1 MDYSEIPDE
10 VRNAKSSDG
19 NLIFCAANICVHYFS
34 LDFLEEAIEK
44 EDLLP
49 VHLAKKK
56 IPHVTE
62 AGTLVNPEIPN
73 GVKLEKFVFDAFQ
86 FVEADKFAVFEC
98 ERDEEFAPL
107 KSAMGNKGT
116 PDHCLSKLSN
126 LHAKWILDAGA
137 KWGTVFFRVNCRG
150 VGGEFEF
157 GVSNTLLDSRSCP
170 YITPIWRQFD
180 VPVFCDTFCCSFGT
194 SSGAPELLGS

>member
-137 KWGTVFFRVNCRG
+137 KWGTVFF
-150 VGGEFEF
+150 
-157 GVSNTLLDSRSCP
+157 
-170 YITPIWRQFD
+170 
-180 VPVFCDTFCCSFGT
+180 
-194 SSGAPELLGS
+194 LG

>member
-56 IPHVTE
+56 IPS
-62 AGTLVNPEIPN
+62 
-73 GVKLEKFVFDAFQ
+73 
-86 FVEADKFAVFEC
+86 
-98 ERDEEFAPL
+98 R
-107 KSAMGNKGT
+107 
-116 PDHCLSKLSN
+116 
-126 LHAKWILDAGA
+126 
-137 KWGTVFFRVNCRG
+137 
-150 VGGEFEF
+150 F
-157 GVSNTLLDSRSCP
+157 GREMWVSP
-170 YITPIWRQFD
+170 KI
-180 VPVFCDTFCCSFGT
+180 
-194 SSGAPELLGS
+194 SG